1 MMLHVSI
8 SNISKTFRYRKE
20 LHIADPKLEVILV
33 FRTVIADEAHRL
45 KEPMSQ
51 TTLALK
57 SIQCQM
63 CFALTG
69 TLVQNRID
77 EMWSVLDFVRQHFTP
92 HAILLRPAN

>member
-20 LHIADPKLEVILV
+20 LHIVDPELEVTLA
-33 FRTVIADEAHRL
+33 FRAVIVDEAHRL

-57 SIQCQM
+57 SIQCQV

-77 EMWSVLDFVRQHFTP
+77 EMWSVLDFVRQHLTLHP
-92 HAILLRPAN
+92 ILLQSTN